1 MAEKGARLQ
10 LEGVA
15 RQMFIDGKSL
25 TEIADTLCVSRQ
37 TMTEW
42 KARTKRGGEEKDE
55 WDQARERKRGRLDR
69 LQTMFDEQLDAM
81 EELTPLRGDSK
92 MMDALGKL
100 GALIKTWSEAERIVK
115 EVRAMVEAP
124 EQKSVNAD
132 DLRKI
137 IRESYGV

>member
-15 RQMFIDGKSL
+15 RQMFIDGKAL
-25 TEIADTLCVSRQ
+25 TEIGEILNVSRQ
-37 TMTEW
+37 TLTDW
-42 KARTKRGGEEKDE
+42 KARTRRGDQEADE
-55 WDQARERKRGRLDR
+55 WDQGRERKRGRLER

-81 EELTPLRGDSK
+81 EELPPLRRDSK

-124 EQKSVNAD
+124 EQKSVSAD
-132 DLRKI
+132 DLRRI
-137 IRESYGV
+137 IKESYGV